1 MDKIRLNKFLAHSGI
16 ASRRKVED
24 IIISESVRV
33 NGKITILPQTLIDPD
48 VDTVK
53 VNDKV
58 VKEEKKYYF
67 ILNKP
72 KGFICSNQINP
83 NSSSKNTKKPHK
95 NKKSSTKK
103 SKEHLVI
110 DLFKDY
116 GVRLFT
122 VGRLDKDTTG
132 LLIVTNDG
140 DFANK
145 VIHPS
150 SNLEKEYFVKV
161 KENLLAI
168 HLKKIKK
175 GTFVENKFVKPKKVI
190 KTTRKTM
197 RIMVTEGKKR
207 EIKIFIQKAN
217 LTLFEL
223 QRVRIG
229 NLKLENIPF
238 GYYKRASLE
247 EVSKIF

>member
-1 MDKIRLNKFLAHSGI
+1 MPKIRLNKFLAHCGI

-24 IIISESVRV
+24 IILAKSVKV
-33 NGKITILPQTLIDPD
+33 NGKIKSLPQTLIDPKID
-48 VDTVK
+48 IIK

-58 VKEEKKYYF
+58 IKEEKKYYF

-72 KGFICSNQINP
+72 KGFICSNKIKNL
-83 NSSSKNTKKPHK
+83 NSNLK
-95 NKKSSTKK
+95 NKKRTKI
-103 SKEHLVI
+103 SLII

-116 GVRLFT
+116 NVRLFT

-150 SNLEKEYFVKV
+150 SNLEKEYFVRV
-161 KENLLAI
+161 KENLSKN
-168 HLKKIKK
+168 HLKKILK
-175 GTFVENKFVKPKKVI
+175 GAFVEKKFVKPKKVI
-190 KTTRKTM
+190 KTSRKTLKM
-197 RIMVTEGKKR
+197 IVTEGKKR
-207 EIKIFIQKAN
+207 EIKVFIQKAN
-217 LTLFEL
+217 LTLVEL
-223 QRVRIG
+223 HRVRIG
-229 NLKLENIPF
+229 NLKLEKNIPF
-238 GYYKRASLE
+238 GYFKKVSFK